1 MSARVLRGLLSP
13 SQPYVCLSCR
23 RQVALVEGGRTRRHK
38 YTTQKDSNAGTKES
52 ELPQG
57 YVGEADTSTS
67 GSRSRIRDI
76 IKGFVRGEGDSGG
89 KNRESND
96 GSTQELTAGSAAEAN
111 VSALICSHCYDSR
124 AGLLKALG

>member
-23 RQVALVEGGRTRRHK
+23 RQVAVEGGRTRRHR
-38 YTTQKDSNAGTKES
+38 YTTQKDSNEGIKES
-52 ELPQG
+52 GRLQG
-57 YVGEADTSTS
+57 YVGEAEASSS

-76 IKGFVRGEGDSGG
+76 IRGFARGEDDSGG

-96 GSTQELTAGSAAEAN
+96 GNTQDLTARSTAEAN
-111 VSALICSHCYDSR
+111 VSL
-124 AGLLKALG
+124 